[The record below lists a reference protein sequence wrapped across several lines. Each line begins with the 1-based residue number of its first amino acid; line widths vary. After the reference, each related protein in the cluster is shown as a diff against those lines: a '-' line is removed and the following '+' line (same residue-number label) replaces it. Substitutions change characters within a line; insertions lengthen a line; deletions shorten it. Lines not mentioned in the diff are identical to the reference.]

1 MNEVVLV
8 GCGPRADHYMRS
20 LEVMRDMRV
29 MGAHDPDPARCEA
42 FASRWSCPALTDIAA
57 VKEAA
62 AAGALV
68 LNLLDLPARAPL
80 TRGMIEA
87 GLPVWSEWP
96 MAADFTGVRALHE
109 LAAAKGV
116 ALASA
121 PSMPL
126 SEAGQAMG
134 RALRGRIAGRIR
146 VALAEMDSG
155 FAGDARSTDGPDM
168 SGDPL
173 LDQIGPWLSLLIALF
188 GPVRSVTAATAA
200 LTEGRAPDF
209 LAATL
214 FFHTGLTAQL
224 TCSSLGPRR
233 RRLRVL
239 GETGTLTLSDA
250 WDNAARV
257 YLRARWSWRGRM
269 IDWPIRRR
277 VAVSAAPHPHV
288 PPQGLLA
295 MNFAIGPDE
304 TCDAIVAG
312 RTPRLGGDYALHLA
326 EVAFAI
332 RTAGEGTGE
341 QVMTT
346 TCEVME
352 PMPWAL

>member
-1 MNEVVLV
+1 MKKVALV
-8 GCGPRADHYMRS
+8 GCGPRAGHYMRS
-20 LEVMRDMRV
+20 FGVMRDMRV
-29 MGAHDPDPARCEA
+29 VGVHDLDHARAKA
-42 FASRWSCPALTDIAA
+42 FATRWRCPALADVAA

-62 AAGALV
+62 ASGALI
-68 LNLLDLPARAPL
+68 LNLLDLPARAAL
-80 TRGMIEA
+80 TREMIGA

-96 MAADFTGVRALHE
+96 MAADFAEVRALHD
-109 LAAAKGV
+109 LAAEKDV

-134 RALRGRIAGRIR
+134 RALRGRIAGRIL

-155 FAGDARSTDGPDM
+155 FVQGARSADGPDM

-173 LDQIGPWLSLLIALF
+173 LDQLGPWLSLLVALS
-188 GPVRSVTAATAA
+188 GPVRSVTATTVP
-200 LTEGRAPDF
+200 LREGGAPDF
-209 LAATL
+209 LNATL
-214 FFHTGLTAQL
+214 FFHSGLMAQL
-224 TCSSLGPRR
+224 ACSAHGPRR

-257 YLRARWSWRGRM
+257 SLRERRLWRGRM
-269 IDWPIRRR
+269 IDWPIKRR
-277 VAVSAAPHPHV
+277 VVVSAPPHPHV
-288 PPQGLLA
+288 PPQGAMA
-295 MNFAIGPDE
+295 MNFAIGPHE
-304 TCDAIVAG
+304 MCDALAAG
-312 RTPRLGGDYALHLA
+312 RIPRLGGDYALHLA

-332 RTAGEGTGE
+332 RNAGEETGV

-346 TCEVME
+346 RCEVME
-352 PMPWAL
+352 PMSWAL